1 MPSARVAI
9 VGAGPS
15 GVYAAEEAHKH
26 GYLVD
31 VFDRLP
37 TPYGLLRYG
46 VAPDHLKM
54 KSLERTM
61 EHVFELP
68 GVSFVGGVELGR
80 DVAVEE
86 LRAGYDAVIYAFG
99 ASSDRHL
106 GIPGDE
112 RVVAATEFV
121 KWYSGHPD
129 ARQFRLDATSVA
141 VIGMGNVAVDV
152 ARILVKRDLD
162 HTDIPQHVLD
172 ELAHSAVTDVHIVG
186 RRGPEFAKFTTK
198 ELRELGELD
207 GVSIDVA
214 PIGDLASDD
223 NTIQRNLDVF
233 RGWAAREWPTTP
245 RRVHWHFNSPPEAVT
260 DQGLVAGGELIPA
273 QMVIRSIGYL
283 GVPVEGLPFENGTI
297 PHAGGRVLRDGA
309 VSPGEYVVGWIKRGP
324 TGVIGTNKHD
334 AHETVAALV
343 EDLGEAGES
352 EKTGVDVKAVDWEG
366 WRRIDAAER
375 ALGATRERP
384 RTKIHD
390 WDGLRGASE
399 G

>member
-54 KSLERTM
+54 KSLEKTM

-80 DVAVEE
+80 DVTVEE

-129 ARQFRLDATSVA
+129 AQPFRLDATSVA

-172 ELAHSAVTDVHIVG
+172 ELSRSAVTDVHIVG

-198 ELRELGELD
+198 ELRELGELE
-207 GVSIDVA
+207 GVSVDVA
-214 PIGDLASDD
+214 PIGDLSSEDH
-223 NTIQRNLDVF
+223 TVERNLAVF
-233 RGWAAREWPTTP
+233 RDWAARTWEPAP
-245 RRVHWHFNSPPEAVT
+245 RTVHWHFNSPPEAVSAS
-260 DQGLVAGGELIPA
+260 GLLAGGSLIPA

-297 PHAGGRVLRDGA
+297 PHVEGRVLRDGV

-334 AHETVAALV
+334 AHETVASLV
-343 EDLGEAGES
+343 EDLGEAGVS
-352 EKTGVDVKAVDWEG
+352 EKAGVDVKAVDWQG
-366 WRRIDAAER
+366 WLRIDAAER
-375 ALGATRERP
+375 ALGATRERT
-384 RTKIHD
+384 RTKLHD
-390 WDGLRGASE
+390 WEGLRGAAE
-399 G
+399 